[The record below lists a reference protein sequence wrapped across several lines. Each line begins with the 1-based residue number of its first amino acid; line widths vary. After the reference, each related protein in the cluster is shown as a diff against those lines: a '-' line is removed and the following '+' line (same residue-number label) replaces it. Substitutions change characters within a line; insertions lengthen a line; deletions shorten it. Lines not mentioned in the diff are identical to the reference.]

1 MKVTLLSD
9 LLVQPLS
16 GVGRYGYELATRLQE
31 DSAVSVLAFLSYRG
45 EEFWADI
52 ERRVAIRI
60 DSAVNAKWKVA
71 RLRAWLVN
79 TKLGSAS
86 YSAVTRVQ
94 HSRFASRFAGSVLHA
109 PTLQQLPSA
118 RLHGRRVMTVHD
130 VSHCINPA
138 WHPAQRVQRLGAAM
152 RQLATVHA
160 VIAVSQSTA
169 DTLIQR
175 GFVTAS
181 AVRVVHNGVSPIFSM
196 VASAHNEVSRRGAL
210 CVSTIEPRKNIG
222 TLLDAYSTLPKR
234 ILNDHPLTLVGEY
247 GWNSAQIHASISE
260 YQAQGWLR
268 YLGYVSDATLATLYS
283 QSSLALYP
291 SLYEGFGLPVL
302 EALATG
308 TPVIAGNHSSIPEVA
323 GGHARLLDDVTSID
337 EMRELILAELHAPW
351 DADAA
356 VARMAYARQFTWE
369 RTATQTVGVYQRTL
383 GMAGSPLR

>member
-1 MKVTLLSD
+1 MNVTLLSD

-31 DSAVSVLAFLSYRG
+31 DSAISVLAFLSYRG

-52 ERRVAIRI
+52 ERRVATRI
-60 DSAVNAKWKVA
+60 DAAVDAKWNVA

-79 TKLGSAS
+79 TQLGSSA

-94 HSRFASRFAGSVLHA
+94 HSRFASLFADSVLHA

-118 RLHGRRVMTVHD
+118 RLYGGRVMTVHD

-138 WHPAQRVQRLGAAM
+138 WHPARRVQRLSAAI

-169 DTLIQR
+169 DTLIQG
-175 GFVTAS
+175 GFAAANAVT
-181 AVRVVHNGVSPIFSM
+181 VIHNGVSPLFSM
-196 VASAHNEVSRRGAL
+196 VASAHNEASRRGAV

-222 TLLDAYSTLPKR
+222 TLLNVYATLPKR
-234 ILNDHPLTLVGEY
+234 VLNDHPLTLVGEY
-247 GWNSAQIHASISE
+247 GWNSAQIHAIIQE

-268 YLGYVSDATLATLYS
+268 YLGYVSDSTLATHYS
-283 QSSLALYP
+283 QSSLVLYP

-323 GGHARLLDDVTSID
+323 GGHARLLDDVTSVD

-356 VARMAYARQFTWE
+356 AARMAHSRQFTWE
-369 RTATQTVGVYQRTL
+369 RTAAQTVGVYQRAL
-383 GMAGSPLR
+383 EIAGLPPR